1 MTVSKSVGTLID
13 SQRSYVI
20 CIGRWLEGAARHD
33 LHAVPFVTCLLLKAE
48 AVLHEVRD
56 ILIGL
61 GNDLDITV
69 KLIDVSV
76 TSVVDEER
84 EGDIGVINKDC
95 LEGVDSEETVIVAFT
110 HGGNGE
116 E

>member
-1 MTVSKSVGTLID
+1 MTVRESVGALID
-13 SQRSYVI
+13 FQRSYVI
-20 CIGRWLEGAARHD
+20 CISRWLEGAARHD
-33 LHAVPFVTCLLLKAE
+33 FHAVPFFDSLMFKAE

-56 ILIGL
+56 VFIGL
-61 GNDLDITV
+61 GFDLDITV

-76 TSVVDEER
+76 TSIVDVER

-95 LEGVDSEETVIVAFT
+95 LEGVDSEETVVVAFT
-110 HGGNGE
+110 HSGNSE

>member
-1 MTVSKSVGTLID
+1 M
-13 SQRSYVI
+13 
-20 CIGRWLEGAARHD
+20 
-33 LHAVPFVTCLLLKAE
+33 FKAE
-48 AVLHEVRD
+48 AVLHEVRNVF
-56 ILIGL
+56 IGL
-61 GNDLDITV
+61 GFDLDITV

-76 TSVVDEER
+76 TSIVDVER
-84 EGDIGVINKDC
+84 EGDIGVINKDS